1 MKTLH
6 LNGRKFYILK
16 IRFFK
21 INASIYLHKKKH
33 KSTFITKELTQRQSN
48 LLQVFI
54 QKQKFRKNIKPY
66 RL

>member
-1 MKTLH
+1 ML
-6 LNGRKFYILK
+6 LFIYIK
-16 IRFFK
+16 RNI
-21 INASIYLHKKKH
+21 
-33 KSTFITKELTQRQSN
+33 STFITKELTQRQSN

>member
-1 MKTLH
+1 MLYENTSF
-6 LNGRKFYILK
+6 NGRNFCILK

-21 INASIYLHKKKH
+21 INASIYLHKKEH

-54 QKQKFRKNIKPY
+54 QKHKFRKKI
-66 RL
+66 